1 MSVEETMNS
10 IVMKD
15 RLQTDAS
22 PEPTPND
29 FRIRWSL
36 EPFAATDMVDA
47 WLDLGSEMQSFY
59 ADRIRADV
67 ETQHKILHSRSPAEL
82 ARIQAAF
89 FRRAVSDYRA
99 HMGRVTEILDHCWF
113 PRGGQPKT

>member
-1 MSVEETMNS
+1 MNS
-10 IVMKD
+10 IVTTD
-15 RLQTDAS
+15 RLQTDPA
-22 PEPTPND
+22 PVPVPQE

-36 EPFAATDMVDA
+36 EPFAATGVFDA

-59 ADRIRADV
+59 ADRIRAEV
-67 ETQHKILHSRSPAEL
+67 ETQHEILHSRSPAEL

-99 HMGRVTEILDHCWF
+99 HLGRMTEMLEQIWF
-113 PRGGQPKT
+113 PQQGTRDQPKT